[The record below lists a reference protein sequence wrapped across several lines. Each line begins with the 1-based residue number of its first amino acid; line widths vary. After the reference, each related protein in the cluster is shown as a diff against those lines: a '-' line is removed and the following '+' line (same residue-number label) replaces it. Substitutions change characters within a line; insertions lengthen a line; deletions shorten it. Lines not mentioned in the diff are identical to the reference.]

1 MEEGTLELLW
11 LRTAKSRTPFKM
23 VLVSI
28 QNNRSD
34 DYIITADGSDDYI
47 ITAHGPDDYII
58 THTLILFTS
67 FSDLFL
73 SVVTPNL
80 MGCIYQGPYK

>member
-28 QNNRSD
+28 QNNR
-34 DYIITADGSDDYI
+34 SDDYI